1 MSDHFQIMIFVLQI
15 SPVRL
20 SPSRPPPYDGG
31 GEERALTIEG
41 SEE

>member
-1 MSDHFQIMIFVLQI
+1 MIFVLQI
-15 SPVRL
+15 SSVRL

-31 GEERALTIEG
+31 GDERALTVEA